1 MDKNKL
7 FLTQTDTTVGFLSA
21 NRKKLSQAKNRDINQ
36 PFLICVD
43 SYKKLTQLTRVP
55 KKFKKLVRRS
65 SKSSFLYPNKKAV
78 RVVKEA
84 SHARF
89 LKEVYFL
96 FSTSANKNR
105 EKFDLLYAK
114 SKADIIIEDK
124 RGLYELEA
132 SHIFKLGKNKI
143 QKLR

>member
-7 FLTQTDTTVGFLSA
+7 FLTQTDTTVGFLS
-21 NRKKLSQAKNRDINQ
+21 RDIKKLSDAKNRDINQ

-43 SYKKLTQLTRVP
+43 SYKKLNQLTQVP
-55 KKFKKLVRRS
+55 KKYRKLIRNS

-78 RVVKEA
+78 RVVKDIYH
-84 SHARF
+84 SRF
-89 LKEVYFL
+89 LKEFDFL
-96 FSTSANKNR
+96 YSSSANRNR

-114 SKADIIIEDK
+114 SKADIIIEDE
-124 RGLYELEA
+124 RGLYESEA
-132 SHIFKLGKNKI
+132 SNIFKLGKKRV